1 MFQGP
6 PGTEQGPKGVK
17 GPDGKDGSDGEDG
30 NPGAVG
36 DQGEPGPKGEPG
48 NIHIIH
54 YLCVFLVIPES
65 SSVYLIRMI
74 RSPICPVQ
82 KR

>member
-1 MFQGP
+1 MSQNSKSKYFKSTVFQGP

-48 NIHIIH
+48 NNSYHS
-54 YLCVFLVIPES
+54 LLVCISGNP
-65 SSVYLIRMI
+65 
-74 RSPICPVQ
+74 
-82 KR
+82 